1 MADPR
6 HDLGTR
12 GEDAVARWLTAAG
25 WRVVARRWRVPEG
38 ELDIVALDATG
49 TLVAVE
55 VRARRTTRAGA
66 PAESVDRRHLK
77 RLRAA
82 LRRYAAEVSPGHT
95 GLRVDLVTL
104 APANE
109 GAGSHWRATRL
120 EAIDGW

>member
-1 MADPR
+1 MGDPR
-6 HDLGTR
+6 HELGGR
-12 GEDAVARWLTAAG
+12 GEDAVARWLTSAG
-25 WRVVARRWRVPEG
+25 WRVLARRWRVPEG
-38 ELDIVALDATG
+38 ELDIVALDDAG

-55 VRARRTTRAGA
+55 VRARRSARAGTA
-66 PAESVDRRHLK
+66 AESVDRRHVL

-82 LRRYAAEVSPGHT
+82 LRRYAAEASPVHA

-109 GAGSHWRATRL
+109 GAGPRWRATRL